1 MFFALLCSRH
11 FYGCIHLNGLVV
23 WNGRTITKRD
33 VNKKSKTLTEA
44 STFRRLPPTLAV
56 RFKAISST
64 LRCWASTGYDRGDS
78 CHTVCVCVCL
88 APWTQLGW
96 QPGPTA
102 QFGVKLDS
110 LARTQLGGWGGGVM
124 PRFKP
129 SCCYSRC
136 LSLLFNR
143 TESQGWSLGGA
154 GNMWLL
160 ELFLERRRGGLFIRC
175 VPRSLCSAA
184 PPTYDPPFTVQCIYH
199 MINGKW
205 TAFI

>member
-1 MFFALLCSRH
+1 MAERS
-11 FYGCIHLNGLVV
+11 LNV
-23 WNGRTITKRD
+23 TSTKKVKRSQKRLHSD
-33 VNKKSKTLTEA
+33 DCLRRWPYDLRRYPPRWGAGPQQDMTGVTRVTL
-44 STFRRLPPTLAV
+44 
-56 RFKAISST
+56 
-64 LRCWASTGYDRGDS
+64 
-78 CHTVCVCVCL
+78 CVCVCL

-96 QPGPTA
+96 QPGPMA

-136 LSLLFNR
+136 LSLLFNH

-184 PPTYDPPFTVQCIYH
+184 PSTYDPPFTVQCIYH